1 MVRLPAP
8 RTRKIRAW
16 TVAEACQFLDSART
30 ESDPLNT
37 AYVLMLILGLRLG
50 EALGLP
56 WDCINLD
63 TGEVDIAWQLQRAG
77 GQLHYRETKTPGSDA
92 PLPLPAIC
100 VAAIKLQ
107 GEKQAT
113 WRIEAGPAWHDTGLL
128 ITTRYGTPYEPRNF
142 TRHFAARCLAA
153 QVRYIRPHGMR
164 RTRASLL
171 AALDVHP
178 RIAMRILR
186 HSKIALTIEI

>member
-142 TRHFAARCLAA
+142 TRHFAA
-153 QVRYIRPHGMR
+153 
-164 RTRASLL
+164 
-171 AALDVHP
+171 AALPLRSGTFGRTACGAPAPHCWP
-178 RIAMRILR
+178 RSTCIPGSPCASSGTAR
-186 HSKIALTIEI
+186 SP